1 MRAAQVKEHE
11 PANDRITARVPHS
24 TRSIIER
31 AAAIYGATINQFIVQ
46 AAVERANEVL
56 QSAEAIKLS
65 ARDAKTFLNA
75 LQEFATAFNIK
86 DDIAIQNV
94 EESKVAYYICARTE
108 KAIEELNHFYRRHH
122 RARNVGPNDSDDII
136 EPYLKHD

>member
-1 MRAAQVKEHE
+1 MIECGKNREGAYMRAAQVKEHE

-75 LQEFATAFNIK
+75 LAKPAQPNEILLEAVCAH
-86 DDIAIQNV
+86 ARLV
-94 EESKVAYYICARTE
+94 ESR
-108 KAIEELNHFYRRHH
+108 
-122 RARNVGPNDSDDII
+122 D
-136 EPYLKHD
+136 